1 MVKGMGSEMPQHDR
15 DMPKYE
21 QLKQMITENIRRGIW
36 KVGDKIPLDKEW
48 CEELKVSKITVQK
61 AKQELMAE
69 GVLETLPGRR
79 GTFVSHQ
86 TKHISSSDFIGVALD
101 DVKTIPFD
109 AMLRGIEDKLWEY
122 RLHPILCNVHSNY
135 EKVEDYF
142 QSLLKGAVAG
152 VIFAPV
158 RGSKYLD
165 SEHIVNLLAERHI
178 PCVLVDRYIPGPLI
192 NSVHSNNLQASKELT
207 KKLIAKGH
215 SRILVVVGTE
225 CTTIENRL
233 QGYLDALEEADIA
246 QDPRLIIRINDIAFE
261 TEHLPQEIERMRA
274 QITQA
279 GDFTACYTLNS
290 PAFQVAVTTIFENG
304 LSQQQRER
312 LEFATYDYIPP
323 ELTRFVKHVL
333 VVKQPAYQMGWE
345 AARLLM
351 DVINTPDAPII
362 QMTLK
367 AEIVEEVIA

>member
-1 MVKGMGSEMPQHDR
+1 MESWRQ
-15 DMPKYE
+15 
-21 QLKQMITENIRRGIW
+21 
-36 KVGDKIPLDKEW
+36 IPLDKEW
-48 CEELKVSKITVQK
+48 CEKLDISKITVQK
-61 AKQELMAE
+61 AKQELLAE
-69 GVLETLPGRR
+69 GVLEILPGRR

-86 TKHISSSDFIGVALD
+86 TRHISSSDFIGVAID

-109 AMLRGIEDKLWEY
+109 AMLHGIEDKLWEY
-122 RLHPILCNVHSNY
+122 RLHPIPCNVHSNY

-142 QSLLKGAVAG
+142 HSLLKGAVAG

-178 PCVLVDRYIPGPLI
+178 PCVLIDRYIPGLLI

-215 SRILVVVGTE
+215 TRILVVVGTE
-225 CTTIENRL
+225 CTTIQNRL
-233 QGYLDALEEADIA
+233 QGYLDALEEAGLA
-246 QDPRLIIRINDIAFE
+246 HDPNLIIRINDIAFE
-261 TEHLPQEIERMRA
+261 TEHLPQEIERIRA
-274 QITQA
+274 HLGQA

-290 PAFQVAVTTIFENG
+290 PAFQAVVTAIFENKNP
-304 LSQQQRER
+304 QQQWKR
-312 LEFATYDYIPP
+312 LEFATYDYIPQ
-323 ELTRFVKHVL
+323 EVTKFVNHTL

-351 DVINTPDAPII
+351 DVINTPNAPII

-367 AEIVEEVIA
+367 SELVEEVIV